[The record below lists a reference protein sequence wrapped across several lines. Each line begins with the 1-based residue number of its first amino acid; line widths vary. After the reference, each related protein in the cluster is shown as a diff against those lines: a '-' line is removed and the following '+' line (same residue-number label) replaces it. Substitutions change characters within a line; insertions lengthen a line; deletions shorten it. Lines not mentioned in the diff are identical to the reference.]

1 MMQQHDNIFTGMQNL
16 PNVSHAG
23 SPEFDN
29 VDPQQM
35 LVEHK
40 LRQQAA
46 HASNIDGSTGGM
58 HGGTSSLMYLGGS
71 DMNTSSQR
79 VDPNESNVLKNF
91 VADSKSYQKGD
102 LSRGLKYPTSGM
114 NSDNDDTIPN

>member
-1 MMQQHDNIFTGMQNL
+1 
-16 PNVSHAG
+16 
-23 SPEFDN
+23 
-29 VDPQQM
+29 M
-35 LVEHK
+35 LVEQK

-79 VDPNESNVLKNF
+79 VDPNDSNVQRTYI
-91 VADSKSYQKGD
+91 ADSKSYHKGD
-102 LSRGLKYPTSGM
+102 LKYPTSAM
-114 NSDNDDTIPN
+114 NSDNEEAGPN